1 MTMLSISRSAIRNA
15 RLLRKDVQAFQ
26 SRWPT
31 PPDQNDSLPMINWG
45 QLERQIEDLA
55 VTPAK
60 KEMVAALM
68 SATRKQARF
77 KPAEMV
83 MREILCI
90 AGVLMDEDFDPQP
103 VEGAMT

>member
-1 MTMLSISRSAIRNA
+1 MLSISRSAIRNA
-15 RLLRKDVQAFQ
+15 LLLQKEVQAFLA
-26 SRWPT
+26 RWPT
-31 PPDQNDSLPMINWG
+31 PPSQHDPLPTISWS

-60 KEMVAALM
+60 REMVAALM

-77 KPAEMV
+77 KPSEMV

-90 AGVLMDEDFDPQP
+90 AAVLMDEDFDPQSM
-103 VEGAMT
+103 EGAMT

>member
-1 MTMLSISRSAIRNA
+1 VTMLSISRGAIQNA
-15 RLLRKDVQAFQ
+15 LLLHKEVQAFLG
-26 SRWPT
+26 RWPA
-31 PPDQNDSLPMINWG
+31 PPDRDDPLPMVSWG

-60 KEMVAALM
+60 REMVAALI

-90 AGVLMDEDFDPQP
+90 AGVLMDESFDPQDM
-103 VEGAMT
+103 EGAMT

>member
-1 MTMLSISRSAIRNA
+1 MLSISRSAIRNA
-15 RLLRKDVQAFQ
+15 LLMRKDVQAFLD
-26 SRWPT
+26 RWPT
-31 PPDQNDSLPMINWG
+31 PPNQHDPLPTITWG

-60 KEMVAALM
+60 REMVAVLM

-77 KPAEMV
+77 KPSEMV

-103 VEGAMT
+103 MEGAMT